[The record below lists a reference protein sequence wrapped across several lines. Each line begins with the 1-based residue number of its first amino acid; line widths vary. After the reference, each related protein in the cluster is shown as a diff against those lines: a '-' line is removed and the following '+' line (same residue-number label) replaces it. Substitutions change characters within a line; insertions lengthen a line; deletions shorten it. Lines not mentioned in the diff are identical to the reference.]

1 MLNINPS
8 TLKIVIKK
16 YYFPLIVIILFI
28 SYGQILKMLPW
39 QDDNALFFKLAHI
52 QEPAGFLGKGLLGE
66 GAYKYTAF
74 FYYPIYLMVG
84 YKEFFYFLM
93 GFVLYGVSTVAIY
106 KVASKIL
113 DKNSGMLA
121 GFLYACGYIGSDS
134 HIRLF
139 NSVITSLSVILVCG
153 FIYYYWSFYKE
164 RTIRWYLLS
173 LSIFFLA
180 AEFARARTH
189 YLVAIPILFE
199 LFFFVSK
206 KLSIKPLIQSILRV
220 APFLVI
226 FYRYVILEDFRSKEG
241 ASFVISLIQGS
252 YYKTIGF
259 LSSFSNLI
267 LPDWLTRIVAPNQ
280 SALLTNTYLSN
291 SGFYFAAIL
300 ITISLV
306 CVYICIKFKKIRIYA
321 IVFFVFTLI
330 WKLISSKIFL
340 NPALV
345 VTPEKILI
353 AYIGGEIVFLSL
365 LGFFLVDKKHKPVY
379 LLLLSGVFVSL
390 LSYSAYSPM
399 QVYEKINRYLSHSFI
414 FLTIFLALIYFSAK
428 GKARNI
434 ILVILV
440 VWGLSNMSESFL
452 YQRNILINRTTP
464 VRVFYKDLY
473 TYLPN
478 INKGDIIYFDVKDS
492 VRGSFS
498 NAFSVAQMPDAT
510 AIAWRY
516 AVDRYDFN
524 MFQNS
529 TDLFNFLHSN
539 DYVVSQLKTFFY
551 SPQGLIDT
559 TSDFRS
565 LLTSKNR
572 INIATYPKTS
582 ILSVSTTENE
592 TWIGKSE
599 IEFNDGIYIKSLKPL
614 KLVVDMVA
622 QPIGL
627 NGQKFPI
634 HYGLAK
640 STDPFSSN
648 LGLRNMAFEYQK
660 YKSGFKKNK
669 IIADSVWQ
677 DRDAE
682 NLTDGD
688 YGSIWQADRVLWT
701 GGSQSVKIITLS
713 TYEYNRLAFVNGF
726 SDHSPTEF
734 DILSSEDGVVWSK
747 LGQYSSSKRLKSGQL
762 VEVPFTPSQARYFK
776 IEFKKTLNNDSPAI
790 SEIWL
795 VPTKF
800 SDLNIDETETF
811 LTNVFSVI
819 PSLGDYNQLLK
830 NSGYRAKVEVLW
842 SNNQKFGWQKDHNSI
857 FNITLDGYPHSYEIE
872 IPPGGTQI
880 NKLKFSVLDAPAEVT
895 IHKIDVQY

>member
-1 MLNINPS
+1 MLNS
-8 TLKIVIKK
+8 IKK
-16 YYFPLIVIILFI
+16 YYLLVIVFVLFI
-28 SYGQILKMLPW
+28 SYGQTLAMLPW

-52 QEPAGFLGKGLLGE
+52 EEPAGFLGSGIFGE
-66 GAYKYTAF
+66 RAYKYTAF

-473 TYLPN
+473 TYLPK
-478 INKGDIIYFDVKDS
+478 INKGDVLYFDIADNAQG
-492 VRGSFS
+492 RFS
-498 NAFSVAQMPDAT
+498 DAFSVAQMPNTT

-516 AVDRYDFN
+516 GIDRYDFQ
-524 MFQNS
+524 MFENPE
-529 TDLFNFLHSN
+529 DLFSYLSNKDVKKESLH
-539 DYVVSQLKTFFY
+539 TFFY
-551 SPQGLIDT
+551 SKDGLFDT
-559 TSDFRS
+559 SEQFKS
-565 LLTSKNR
+565 LLGEKKIKDLQVSEASSTLGSSETS
-572 INIATYPKTS
+572 
-582 ILSVSTTENE
+582 EG
-592 TWIGKSE
+592 TWINKSE
-599 IEFNDGIYIKSLKPL
+599 IEINDNVKIPSFIPL
-614 KLVVDMVA
+614 KLLVNILA
-622 QPIGL
+622 KPINANNL
-627 NGQKFPI
+627 TFPI
-634 HYGLAK
+634 HYGPENFPTK
-640 STDPFSSN
+640 F
-648 LGLRNMAFEYQK
+648 
-660 YKSGFKKNK
+660 
-669 IIADSVWQ
+669 IADKSLVNLAFQYSNFKNQFRQSSVVVSSDWQ
-677 DRDAE
+677 GRVGK
-682 NLTDGD
+682 NLIDGD
-688 YGSIWQADRVLWT
+688 TNSSWEADRLLWLK
-701 GGSQSVKIITLS
+701 GNEYAIIKMNNVFN
-713 TYEYNRLAFVNGF
+713 YDRLAFINSY
-726 SDHSPTEF
+726 SDNTPLEF
-734 DILSSEDGVVWSK
+734 DILSSNDFTNWSLIK
-747 LGQYSSSKRLKSGQL
+747 TYKSDKRLGNSELSVIGFPQTDIK
-762 VEVPFTPSQARYFK
+762 YIK
-776 IEFKKTLNNDSPAI
+776 IQFKKTLNGDSPAI

-795 VPTKF
+795 VPTMF
-800 SDLNIDETETF
+800 SNLDIKETELF
-811 LTNVFSVI
+811 LTNPFGKVASIASFE
-819 PSLGDYNQLLK
+819 SLLRGSSYV
-830 NSGYRAKVEVLW
+830 GKVELSW
-842 SNNQKFGWQKDHNSI
+842 ANDKKFGWQKDNAAQADVI
-857 FNITLDGYPHSYEIE
+857 FDGQVHSYK
-872 IPPGGTQI
+872 IPIMAGGTNI
-880 NKLKFSVLDAPAEVT
+880 NRVKFMVNNFPGEIT
-895 IHKIDVQY
+895 ITGIKVIY